1 MAAVPLSV
9 LDLIPVTSG
18 ATNAQ
23 AARNMIDLAQH
34 TEQFGYQRYWFAEHH
49 LNPGVIGASPAVA
62 MALVAGAT
70 SQIRLG
76 SAGFQLGHRTALSV
90 VEEVGMIDALYPG
103 RIDLGLGRSSS
114 RPPATRSTSVD
125 APTVASTAEV
135 PAAAGEP
142 GNGLVI
148 PNKVSLKKLL
158 ASPRVAL
165 QKQLL
170 LLPGAQSQPY
180 SEQVVDIIA
189 LLNGSYQSDGVAG
202 QANPGEGADVQ
213 VWILGSSAGESAQV
227 AGAHALRFAANYH
240 VAPASILEAV
250 AAYRAAFRP
259 SAELSAPY
267 VSVSADV
274 VVAETDDAAKQ
285 LAAGYAPWVRSIR
298 NAEGAIKYPTPA
310 EAGEFSWTDEDRALV
325 RDRLET
331 QFVGSPETVAG
342 RLRQLQEATH
352 ADELVI
358 TTITHQHA
366 DRVRSYQLLAKEW
379 LG

>member
-1 MAAVPLSV
+1 MAVVPLSV

-18 ATNAQ
+18 ATNAD
-23 AARNMIDLAQH
+23 AIRNTIDLARH
-34 TEQFGYQRYWFAEHH
+34 AEQFGYQRYWFAEHH

-62 MALVAGAT
+62 MALVAGST
-70 SQIRLG
+70 SHIRLG

-90 VEEVGMIDALYPG
+90 VEEVGLIDALYPG
-103 RIDLGLGRSSS
+103 RIDFGLGRSAG
-114 RPPATRSTSVD
+114 RPPVVRSASGD
-125 APTVASTAEV
+125 AV
-135 PAAAGEP
+135 PATPTSDRPAAGSAP
-142 GNGLVI
+142 DNGLVI
-148 PNKVSLKKLL
+148 PDRVSLKKLL
-158 ASPRVAL
+158 GSPRVAL
-165 QKQLL
+165 QKHML
-170 LLPGAQSQPY
+170 LLPGAESQPY
-180 SEQVVDIIA
+180 TEQVGDIIA
-189 LLNGSYQSDGVAG
+189 LLNGNYEFDGVAG
-202 QANPGEGADVQ
+202 QASPGQGADVQ
-213 VWILGSSAGESAQV
+213 IWILGSSAGESANV

-274 VVAETDDAAKQ
+274 VVAENDDAARQ

-310 EAGEFSWTDEDRALV
+310 EAAEFSWTDEDRALV

-331 QFVGSPETVAG
+331 QFVGSPETVAA
-342 RLRQLQEATH
+342 RLHQLQEATR

-358 TTITHQHA
+358 TTITHEHA